1 MLLCGLTN
9 SINSMMQHIYIDQGC
24 KIQSNLSLGS
34 YSPSNP
40 TQWLE
45 MTAIQNGSITTSNN
59 ITAGVNIYAKDG
71 LIKGRTEEITATSSF
86 TGAMTAQA
94 VNLSSIAYNDS

>member
-1 MLLCGLTN
+1 
-9 SINSMMQHIYIDQGC
+9 
-24 KIQSNLSLGS
+24 
-34 YSPSNP
+34 
-40 TQWLE
+40 
-45 MTAIQNGSITTSNN
+45 MTAIQKGIITKNNN

-94 VNLSSIAYNDS
+94 VNLSSIAYNDSSGLDKVTIKGGTTLEFRCKIHLYCPM